1 MADKVKASWFKVST
15 NTMCNTLK
23 EHTKYAHTVRDGPT
37 LNDVERFRN
46 GSIREHY

>member
-23 EHTKYAHTVRDGPT
+23 EHTTYAHNVRGRPT
-37 LNDVERFRN
+37 LKDVERFRI
-46 GSIREHY
+46 GLIREHY